1 MSMVRPLILLLAWL
15 MLPAAGYAQSQDA
28 QAQRQ
33 SAQAPGPNEQEWP
46 CVQRLV
52 PELSAGQLWRGPP
65 LDEVEGFWGADAE
78 IAPLI
83 PKLTS
88 LDTSPEEA
96 SAAIDSFAEG
106 LDPANAED
114 RLRLLFQ
121 GVLEGINGERQRTI
135 NGIFRYASGQR
146 ALAEQIS
153 AENAELRGLRLDQQ
167 IETQGNLA
175 EIRQRR
181 DWDLRVFDARAALLT
196 QLCDRPVM
204 LEQRAFAL
212 ARAIEGELP

>member
-1 MSMVRPLILLLAWL
+1 MKTIPQILHHSLVLLVWL
-15 MLPAAGYAQSQDA
+15 GLPALA
-28 QAQRQ
+28 
-33 SAQAPGPNEQEWP
+33 SAQGQEQQDWP

-52 PELSAGQLWRGPP
+52 PELSAGQLWRGPS
-65 LDEVEGFWGADAE
+65 LDDVHGFWGADAE
-78 IAPLI
+78 IAPLV
-83 PKLTS
+83 PKLVS
-88 LDTSPEEA
+88 LDRSLDEARAEIDTFADELAPDQAEE
-96 SAAIDSFAEG
+96 
-106 LDPANAED
+106 
-114 RLRLLFQ
+114 RLGLLFT

-135 NGIFRYASGQR
+135 NGIMRYAARQK

-153 AENAELRGLRLDQQ
+153 AENAELHGLRLDQE
-167 IETQGNLA
+167 IEAQGELA